1 MTAAL
6 DAVRAVLVD
15 LDGVLYVED
24 QVIDGARETVSAL
37 RESGLGLRFV
47 TNTTARSHAQTVA
60 KLDRLGFAVAPDE
73 LLTPARLAV
82 RYCEQRGHRSALLVM
97 NEEVKEDFAELME
110 DEGGQA
116 DAVIVGD
123 LGDAFG
129 YDVLNRAFRAVMAGA
144 ELIALQKNRYWMRAD
159 GLSLDVGPFVAALE
173 FATHRDAVVVGKP
186 ARSFFGLA
194 LADLDVEARAAAMLG
209 DDIETD
215 IGGAIA
221 AGLAGILVRTGKY
234 DRDDA
239 ASSGVEPTATIDS
252 IAEVPALLARSGALE

>member
-1 MTAAL
+1 
-6 DAVRAVLVD
+6 
-15 LDGVLYVED
+15 LYVED
-24 QVIDGARETVSAL
+24 HVIDGARETVGAL
-37 RESGLGLRFV
+37 REGGVALRFV

-60 KLDRLGFAVAPDE
+60 KLGRLGFDVAPHE

-82 RYCEQRGHRSALLVM
+82 RYCVQRGHRRALLVM
-97 NEEVKEDFAELME
+97 NEEVKQDFAELSE
-110 DEGGQA
+110 DDGGQA

-123 LGDAFG
+123 LGEEFG

-144 ELIALQKNRYWMRAD
+144 ELLALQKNRYWMRAD

-173 FATHRDAVVVGKP
+173 FATRQTAVVVGKP
-186 ARSFFGLA
+186 ARSFFELVLA
-194 LADLDVEARAAAMLG
+194 ELEVEVGASAMIG

-234 DRDDA
+234 DRRDA
-239 ASSGVEPTATIDS
+239 DSSGIEPTATIDS
-252 IAEVPALLARSGALE
+252 IADLPALLGRR